1 MKRTGIT
8 RNKFGAVRAKSN
20 LIDRTFDS
28 KAEMRRANMLR
39 LLEMAGEI
47 TDLEFQPQTYL
58 SAAQIGYKPDFRYVE
73 GGVTIYEEVK
83 GFETEGYLIR
93 FKLWAHYG
101 PAQLRVLKARGTGF
115 VVQKTVFPPIQ
126 TLNGPASVA

>member
-1 MKRTGIT
+1 MKRSPIT

-20 LIDRTFDS
+20 LIDRSFDS

-58 SAAQIGYKPDFRYVE
+58 SAAEIGYKPDFRYLE
-73 GGVTIYEEVK
+73 NGVTIYEEVK
-83 GFETEGYLIR
+83 GFETEGFLIR
-93 FKLWAHYG
+93 FKLWRHYG
-101 PAQLRVLKARGTGF
+101 PGQLRVLKAKGEGF
-115 VVQKTVFPPIQ
+115 VVKTTIFPSDE
-126 TLNGPASVA
+126 LR